1 WRRRYAAFLKIAI
14 RWRWGVAVAYAG
26 AAAVLL
32 IVLLPLMHLEIF
44 PSTDSGQ
51 FQLRLRAPTG
61 TRIERTEV
69 MTLKALDIIRN
80 EVGPENVEIE
90 SDFVGVQPPSYP
102 VNTIFLFTSGP
113 QEAVMLVALKPGSK
127 INGEELKERLRL
139 RFAKEMPAV
148 QVSFEAADIITQV
161 MSFGSTTTLEV

>member
-1 WRRRYAAFLKIAI
+1 MVGVGRQLFVPLSLAVGFAMISSYVLSTTLVPVLATWMMREAKESAKEPWWRKRYAAFLRIAI
-14 RWRWGVAVAYAG
+14 RWRWGVAAVYAG
-26 AAAVLL
+26 AAAALL
-32 IVLLPLMHLEIF
+32 IVLMPLMHLEIF

-90 SDFVGVQPPSYP
+90 SDFVAVKSQKYLI
-102 VNTIFLFTSGP
+102 NTIFLLT
-113 QEAVMLVALKPGSK
+113 
-127 INGEELKERLRL
+127 R
-139 RFAKEMPAV
+139 
-148 QVSFEAADIITQV
+148 
-161 MSFGSTTTLEV
+161 